1 MLKKGL
7 WSKIFPYSDQI
18 PVMYGCKVGK
28 LKQNREMGMSSSLGC
43 NIWWTLPETSVDGIR
58 AQTLLAK
65 HGFEPG
71 DMKLPTRQLEV
82 SRAIKSFHNRRT
94 KHNRKIGEKVKETM
108 DAVIYGILEREQDGD
123 EVGFEQRTTIKL
135 DKATGEVSVSGN
147 LSDAFREALNDATG
161 KITDE
166 DIRYFLRKVIRM
178 CYGIAK
184 RPTGGI
190 YFVPEKFA
198 GILDQAKALVAEF
211 DSSSRIYVE
220 RVMDGI
226 EERQNVWGSVEA
238 EVEDRV
244 ASAVAA
250 VGRIE
255 RLSSIKGKNE
265 DIEEARELMQVYQQ
279 LLGEEAKYEAL
290 AEKIET
296 AVRIVGDKLSS
307 QSGIPSVP
315 TSGVTSGAEK
325 IEKASGGK
333 TVVEA
338 ALVVL
343 AKVGKP
349 LSSRDIMDQAV
360 KDGLY
365 ETTCA
370 APYESF
376 ISGLTKAINKGE
388 KRIVRCGRGI
398 YQAA

>member
-1 MLKKGL
+1 
-7 WSKIFPYSDQI
+7 
-18 PVMYGCKVGK
+18 
-28 LKQNREMGMSSSLGC
+28 MGMNSDSLGV
-43 NIWWTLPETSVDGIR
+43 NVWWTLPETSVDGVM

-65 HGFEPG
+65 HGFDVS
-71 DMKLPTRQLEV
+71 DMKLPSRQLEV
-82 SRAIKSFHNRRT
+82 SRAVKSFHNRRT
-94 KHNRKIGEKVKETM
+94 RNDRRIGEKVKETM

-123 EVGFEQRTTIKL
+123 SVGFEQHTTIKL
-135 DKATGEVSVSGN
+135 DKATGEVSVTGN
-147 LSDAFREALNDATG
+147 LSDEFRKVLKDATG

-166 DIRYFLRKVIRM
+166 DIRYFLRRVIRM
-178 CYGIAK
+178 CYGVAK

-190 YFVPEKFA
+190 YFIPAKFA
-198 GILDQAKALVAEF
+198 GILDQAKALIAEF
-211 DSSSRIYVE
+211 DSQSHIYVE
-220 RVMDGI
+220 RVMDGT

-255 RLSSIKGKNE
+255 RLSSIQGKNE
-265 DIEEARELMQVYQQ
+265 DIEEARDLMKVYQQ

-296 AVRIVGDKLSS
+296 AVKLVAEKISF
-307 QSGIPSVP
+307 QSGVPSVP
-315 TSGVTSGAEK
+315 TSGVNKVEK
-325 IEKASGGK
+325 VKVGGGKTKVKVGGGK

-343 AKVGKP
+343 AKIGKP
-349 LSSRDIMDQAV
+349 LASRDIMDEAV
-360 KDGLY
+360 KAGLY

-388 KRIVRCGRGI
+388 KRIVRCGRGM

>member
-1 MLKKGL
+1 
-7 WSKIFPYSDQI
+7 
-18 PVMYGCKVGK
+18 
-28 LKQNREMGMSSSLGC
+28 MSSNSLGV
-43 NIWWTLPETSVDGIR
+43 NVWWTLPETSVDGVR

-71 DMKLPTRQLEV
+71 DMKLPSRQLEV

-135 DKATGEVSVSGN
+135 DKDTGEVSVTGN
-147 LSDAFREALNDATG
+147 LTDAFREALNDATG
-161 KITDE
+161 KVTDE

-178 CYGIAK
+178 CYGVAK

-190 YFVPEKFA
+190 YFIPAQFA
-198 GILDQAKALVAEF
+198 GILDQAKALIAEF
-211 DSSSRIYVE
+211 DSQSHIYVE
-220 RVMDGI
+220 RVMDGT

-255 RLSSIKGKNE
+255 RLSSIQGKNE
-265 DIEEARELMQVYQQ
+265 DIEEARELMKVYQQ
-279 LLGEEAKYEAL
+279 LLGEEAKYETL
-290 AEKIET
+290 VEKIDE
-296 AVRIVGDKLSS
+296 AVRIVGAKLSS
-307 QSGIPSVP
+307 QSGVPSVQ
-315 TSGVTSGAEK
+315 TSGVTSGVEK
-325 IEKASGGK
+325 VEKVEKVKKVEKVEKVKVGGGK

-349 LSSRDIMDQAV
+349 LASRDIMDEAV
-360 KDGLY
+360 KAGLY

-388 KRIVRCGRGI
+388 KRIVRCGRGM

>member
-1 MLKKGL
+1 
-7 WSKIFPYSDQI
+7 
-18 PVMYGCKVGK
+18 
-28 LKQNREMGMSSSLGC
+28 MSSNSLGC
-43 NIWWTLPETSVDGIR
+43 NVWWTLPETSVDGVR

-71 DMKLPTRQLEV
+71 DMKLPSRQLEV

-135 DKATGEVSVSGN
+135 NKDTGEVSVTGN

-178 CYGIAK
+178 CFGVAK

-198 GILDQAKALVAEF
+198 AILEQAKALIAEF
-211 DSSSRIYVE
+211 DSQSRIYVE
-220 RVMDGI
+220 RVMDGT

-255 RLSSIKGKNE
+255 RLSSIQGKNE
-265 DIEEARELMQVYQQ
+265 DIEEARELMKVYQQ
-279 LLGEEAKYEAL
+279 LLGEEAKYETL
-290 AEKIET
+290 VEKIDE
-296 AVRIVGDKLSS
+296 AVRIVGAKLSS
-307 QSGIPSVP
+307 QSGVPSIP
-315 TSGVTSGAEK
+315 TSEVEK
-325 IEKASGGK
+325 VEKVEKVKVGGGK

-349 LSSRDIMDQAV
+349 LASRDIMDEAV
-360 KDGLY
+360 KAGLY

-388 KRIVRCGRGI
+388 KRIVRCGRGM

>member
-1 MLKKGL
+1 MN
-7 WSKIFPYSDQI
+7 SD
-18 PVMYGCKVGK
+18 
-28 LKQNREMGMSSSLGC
+28 SLGV
-43 NIWWTLPETSVDGIR
+43 NVWWTLPETSVDGVM

-65 HGFEPG
+65 HGFDVS
-71 DMKLPTRQLEV
+71 DMKLPSRQLEV
-82 SRAIKSFHNRRT
+82 SRAVKSFHNRRT
-94 KHNRKIGEKVKETM
+94 RNDRRIGEKVKETM

-123 EVGFEQRTTIKL
+123 SVGFEQHTTIKL
-135 DKATGEVSVSGN
+135 DKATGEVSVTGN
-147 LSDAFREALNDATG
+147 LSDEFRKVLKDATG

-166 DIRYFLRKVIRM
+166 DIRYFLRRVIRM
-178 CYGIAK
+178 CYGVAK

-190 YFVPEKFA
+190 YFIPAKFA
-198 GILDQAKALVAEF
+198 GILDQAKALIAEF
-211 DSSSRIYVE
+211 DSQSHIYVE
-220 RVMDGI
+220 RVMDGT

-255 RLSSIKGKNE
+255 RLSSIQGKNE
-265 DIEEARELMQVYQQ
+265 DIEEARDLMKVYQQ

-296 AVRIVGDKLSS
+296 AVKLVAEKISF
-307 QSGIPSVP
+307 QSGVPSVP
-315 TSGVTSGAEK
+315 TSGVNKVEK
-325 IEKASGGK
+325 VKVGGGKTKVKVGGGK

-343 AKVGKP
+343 AKIGKP
-349 LSSRDIMDQAV
+349 LASRDIMDEAV
-360 KDGLY
+360 KAGLY

-388 KRIVRCGRGI
+388 KRIVRCGRGM